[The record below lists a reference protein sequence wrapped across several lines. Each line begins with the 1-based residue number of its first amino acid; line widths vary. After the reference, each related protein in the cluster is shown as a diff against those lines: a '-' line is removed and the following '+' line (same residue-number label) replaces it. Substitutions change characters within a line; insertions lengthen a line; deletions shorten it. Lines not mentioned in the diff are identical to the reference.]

1 MFRRSLRV
9 LSLINSSVEGRVG
22 IVRLN
27 RPDALNALCTPLV
40 NEMAAKIEEFDQND
54 NIGCIVL
61 TGEGKAFA
69 AGADIKEMKDMDFSE
84 VYRTNLFGDMV
95 KVRNAKTPII
105 AAVNGF
111 ALGGGCELAMLCD
124 IIYAS
129 EKAKFGQPEIKL
141 GTIPGIGGTQNL
153 TKLIGKSRAMEWVL
167 TGEIYSAQEA
177 LQAGLVARVYP
188 HDEFIPKVME
198 QAAKIASYSRVT
210 SELAK
215 VAVNQALEL
224 GISDGLHFEKRLFQS
239 TFGTKDKMEGMSA
252 FAEKRQPTWSH
263 A

>member
-1 MFRRSLRV
+1 MFRRSLRA
-9 LSLINSSVEGRVG
+9 LSLVNVSTEGRVG
-22 IVRLN
+22 LIKLN
-27 RPDALNALCTPLV
+27 RPEALNALSTGLV
-40 NEMAAKIEEFDQND
+40 RDLGNQVEAFDAD
-54 NIGCIVL
+54 ENIGCIVIS
-61 TGEGKAFA
+61 GEGKAFA
-69 AGADIKEMKDMDFSE
+69 AGADIKEMATLDFSD
-84 VYRTNLFGDMV
+84 VYRTNLFGDLT
-95 KVRNAKTPII
+95 KVQNAKTPII

-167 TGEIYSAQEA
+167 TGNIYSAQEA
-177 LQAGLVARVYP
+177 KEAGLAAKVYP
-188 HDEFIPKVME
+188 ADELMAKSME
-198 QAAKIASYSRVT
+198 TAALIASYSRVT
-210 SELAK
+210 TEIAK
-215 VAVNQALEL
+215 VAVNEALQL
-224 GISDGLHFEKRLFQS
+224 GIKDGLHFEKRLFQS

-252 FAEKRQPTWSH
+252 FAEKRAPTWSH